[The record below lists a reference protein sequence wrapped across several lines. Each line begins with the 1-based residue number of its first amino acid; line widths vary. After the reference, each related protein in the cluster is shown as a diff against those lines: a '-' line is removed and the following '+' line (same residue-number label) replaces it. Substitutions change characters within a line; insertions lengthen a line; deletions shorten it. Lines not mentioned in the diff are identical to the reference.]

1 MSDAP
6 NTLSAIRS
14 GLIEALGA
22 IERANRAIADGHR
35 VDLADTVRRL
45 DGLCEAALALP
56 REDGR
61 LLEPQLHDLIVG
73 LNQIADALR
82 RARAAGSTGGDA
94 PADHR
99 AASLAYRGS
108 KD

>member
-1 MSDAP
+1 MTGRVVSPLPGAAP
-6 NTLSAIRS
+6 KALLSGS
-14 GLIEALGA
+14 GPGYIQSTFRIHAKFSVA
-22 IERANRAIADGHR
+22 HR
-35 VDLADTVRRL
+35 VGT
-45 DGLCEAALALP
+45 

-73 LNQIADALR
+73 LNQIADGLR